1 MEATRDLTAETIGAP
16 PVLTIRGLSKTFP
29 GTKALDRVDFD
40 VRPGEIHALI
50 GQNGSGKSTLI
61 KVLAGYHQ
69 PDPGSDI
76 RLAGEGVD
84 LRDTT
89 ASRDAGFRFVHQDLG
104 LVETLSAVENLTL
117 GRELDTAFGGRI
129 RWGAECRDAERR
141 MRALGYDFDVRRPVA
156 ELGAAE
162 RTGIAIARA
171 LWDWEQARVL
181 IVDEPTASLPR
192 EEVRVLFDALDRVR
206 KQGLGVI
213 YVSHRLDEIFKIGD
227 RVTVLRDGKRVGTW
241 DVERLDPDRLVSL
254 MVGSVELRPPH
265 DRVFRGTQEVALEIQ
280 QLRGLEVDN
289 VDIEARR
296 GEVVGIAGLT
306 GSGREELLPLL
317 FGTASRGGEVRLDG
331 RIVPADPRG
340 AMAAGMAL
348 VPADRRA
355 EGAVVGLSVRENCT
369 LTDLERH
376 SARAGRLNRSAERAE
391 VLAWI
396 EELDVRPRRP
406 DAVFGTLSGGNQQKV
421 VLAKWLRRKPRVL
434 LLDEPTQGVDV
445 HAKATIHALAREVA
459 ADGAVVVIASSDDAE
474 LCDTCDR
481 VLVMR
486 SGEVVA
492 EVEGDRLTPEELG
505 RLQLE
510 VART

>member
-1 MEATRDLTAETIGAP
+1 
-16 PVLTIRGLSKTFP
+16 
-29 GTKALDRVDFD
+29 
-40 VRPGEIHALI
+40 
-50 GQNGSGKSTLI
+50 
-61 KVLAGYHQ
+61 
-69 PDPGSDI
+69 
-76 RLAGEGVD
+76 
-84 LRDTT
+84 
-89 ASRDAGFRFVHQDLG
+89 
-104 LVETLSAVENLTL
+104 
-117 GRELDTAFGGRI
+117 
-129 RWGAECRDAERR
+129 

-192 EEVRVLFDALDRVR
+192 EEVKVLFDALDRVR

-241 DVERLDPDRLVSL
+241 DVDELDPDRLVSL

-265 DRVFRGTQEVALEIQ
+265 DRVFRGSHEVALEIR

-306 GSGREELLPLL
+306 GSGREEVLPLL
-317 FGTASRGGEVRLDG
+317 FGTVSRGGEVRVDG
-331 RIVPADPRG
+331 RVVPAEPRG

-376 SARAGRLNRSAERAE
+376 SARTGRLNRSAERAE

-406 DAVFGTLSGGNQQKV
+406 DADFGTLSGGNQQKI
-421 VLAKWLRRKPRVL
+421 VLAKWLRRRPRVL

-492 EVEGDRLTPEELG
+492 EVQGDRLTPEELA